1 MTRDNVIVK
10 ITIKLFI
17 FVGGFELRK
26 LIGSSLSD
34 EHILIKFEA
43 LKWDTSIYF
52 GRPPPTPPTVNP

>member
-52 GRPPPTPPTVNP
+52 GRPPTAHWMV